1 MTQDERVNAGP
12 QGPQVS
18 VGMAQHLCYEGM
30 HAKSLQSCPTLRAPW
45 TVACQA
51 PLSMGFSK
59 QEYWSELPCPPSG
72 VFPTLRL
79 NPRLLCLLYGKPNCA
94 IPIVKYSIISL
105 LSP

>member
-18 VGMAQHLCYEGM
+18 VVMAQHLCYEGM

-45 TVACQA
+45 TIPCQA

-72 VFPTLRL
+72 DLPNPEIEPTSLMSPL
-79 NPRLLCLLYGKPNCA
+79 WEAQLCYTNC
-94 IPIVKYSIISL
+94 
-105 LSP
+105 